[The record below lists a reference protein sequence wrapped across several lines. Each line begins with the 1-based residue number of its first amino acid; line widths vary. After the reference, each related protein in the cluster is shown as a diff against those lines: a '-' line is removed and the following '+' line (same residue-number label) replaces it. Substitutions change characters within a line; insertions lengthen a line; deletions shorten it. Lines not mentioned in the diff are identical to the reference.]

1 MTAATPVSVGKV
13 NASGSEDA
21 LFLKVFSGE
30 VLTSFEQST
39 VTAGA
44 EMVRSIS
51 SGKSATF
58 PVMGRIAASY
68 HTPGAEI
75 TGSDVNHNEK
85 VITINDLLISS
96 VFLSNLEEA
105 KNHWDVR
112 SAYSTEIGRAL
123 AFQKDK
129 HILQTIGQAAQA
141 SANVGDTS
149 YASGTVLT
157 NTSIA
162 SATAATAANA
172 MIDSLFDAAKQ
183 LDANYVPKEGRKAFI
198 RLEEYYK
205 MANATNAVNIDYSGG
220 ANGGVKEGKVMKVA
234 GIELV
239 PTAHFGDI
247 AADLSSNTGVP
258 GGSATQGG
266 SNPQQV
272 NLANYVCLVSH
283 PSAAG
288 TVKLMDLASEMDYDM
303 RRQGTLMVS
312 KYAMGHG
319 VLRPEAAV
327 GIKEA

>member
-1 MTAATPVSVGKV
+1 MANATPASIGRV

-30 VLTSFEQST
+30 VLTAFERSS
-39 VTAGA
+39 VTQGA

-51 SGKSATF
+51 NGKSASF
-58 PVMGRIAASY
+58 PVMGRIAAAY

-75 TGSDVNHNEK
+75 VGSDVNHNEK
-85 VITINDLLISS
+85 VITINDLLVSS
-96 VFLSNLEEA
+96 AFLSNIEEA

-112 SAYSTEIGRAL
+112 SSYSAEIGRAL

-129 HILQTIGQAAQA
+129 HVLQTIGQATAA
-141 SANVGDTS
+141 SANITGGD
-149 YASGTVLT
+149 AGTVVT
-157 NTSIA
+157 NTGIA

-172 MIDSLFDAAKQ
+172 MIDSLFDAASA
-183 LDANYVPKEGRKAFI
+183 LDSHYVPKEGRKAFI

-205 MANATNAVNIDYSGG
+205 LANATNAVNIDFSGG
-220 ANGGVKEGKVMKVA
+220 ANGGVAEGKVMRVA
-234 GIELV
+234 GIELI
-239 PTAHFGDI
+239 PTAHFI
-247 AADLSSNTGVP
+247 SSNVNSGV
-258 GGSATQGG
+258 GQGSATQGG
-266 SNPQQV
+266 SNPQAV
-272 NLANYVCLVSH
+272 DLSNYVCLVSH

-288 TVKLMDLASEMDYDM
+288 TVQLMNLATEMEYDI
-303 RRQGTLMVS
+303 RRQGTLMVA

>member
-1 MTAATPVSVGKV
+1 MANATPASIGRV

-30 VLTSFEQST
+30 VLTAFERSS
-39 VTAGA
+39 VTQGA

-51 SGKSATF
+51 NGKSASF
-58 PVMGRIAASY
+58 PVMGRISAAY

-75 TGSDVNHNEK
+75 VGSDVNHNEK
-85 VITINDLLISS
+85 VITINDLLVSS
-96 VFLSNLEEA
+96 AFLSNIEEA

-112 SAYSTEIGRAL
+112 SSYSSEIGRAL

-129 HILQTIGQAAQA
+129 HVLQTIGQAAQA
-141 SANVGDTS
+141 AANITGGD
-149 YASGTVLT
+149 AGTVLT
-157 NTSIA
+157 NTGIA

-172 MIDSLFDAAKQ
+172 MIDSLFDAASA
-183 LDANYVPKEGRKAFI
+183 LDSHYVPKEGRKAFI

-205 MANATNAVNIDYSGG
+205 LANATNAVNIDFSGG
-220 ANGGVKEGKVMKVA
+220 ANGGVAEGKVMRVA
-234 GIELV
+234 GIELI
-239 PTAHFGDI
+239 PTAHFV
-247 AADLSSNTGVP
+247 ASNITTGVDA
-258 GGSATQGG
+258 GSATQGG
-266 SNPQQV
+266 STPQAV

-288 TVKLMDLASEMDYDM
+288 TVQLMNLATEMEYDI
-303 RRQGTLMVS
+303 RRQGTLMVA

>member
-1 MTAATPVSVGKV
+1 MANASPVSVGQI
-13 NASGSEDA
+13 NATGTEDA
-21 LFLKVFSGE
+21 LFLKVFAGE
-30 VLTSFEQST
+30 VLTSFERASKTQ
-39 VTAGA
+39 GA
-44 EMVRSIS
+44 DMERSIA

-58 PVMGRIAASY
+58 PVMGRVGASY
-68 HTPGAEI
+68 HTAGAEI
-75 TGSDVNHNEK
+75 TGSDINHNEK

-96 VFLSNLEEA
+96 VFLSNIEEA

-112 SAYSTEIGRAL
+112 SAYSQEIGRAL
-123 AFQKDK
+123 AFTKDK

-157 NTSIA
+157 NTGIA
-162 SATAATAANA
+162 SATASTAANA

-183 LDANYVPKEGRKAFI
+183 LDANYVPSEGRKCFM

-205 MANATNAVNIDYSGG
+205 LANATNAVNVDFSGRG
-220 ANGGVKEGKVMKVA
+220 SIAEGTVTKIA

-239 PTAHFGDI
+239 PVAHFV
-247 AADLSSNTGVP
+247 SSNVNSGVDQ
-258 GGSATQGG
+258 GSATAGG
-266 SNPQQV
+266 SNPQAV
-272 NLANYVCLVSH
+272 DLSNYVALVSH
-283 PSAAG
+283 PSAVG
-288 TVKLMDLASEMDYDM
+288 TVKLMDLAVEKEYDI
-303 RRQGTLMVS
+303 RRQGTLMVA

>member
-58 PVMGRIAASY
+58 PVMGRIGAEY

-112 SAYSTEIGRAL
+112 SAYSTEIGRA
-123 AFQKDK
+123 
-129 HILQTIGQAAQA
+129 AQG
-141 SANVGDTS
+141 SANVGDS
-149 YASGTVLT
+149 GYASGTVLT

-183 LDANYVPKEGRKAFI
+183 LDENYVPKEGRKAFI

-234 GIELV
+234 GLELV
-239 PTAHFGDI
+239 PTAHFITSDF
-247 AADLSSNTGVP
+247 SSSTNVD

-272 NLANYVCLVSH
+272 DLSNYVCLVAH

-288 TVKLMDLASEMDYDM
+288 TVKLMDLASEMEYDM

-327 GIKEA
+327 GIQEA

>member
-1 MTAATPVSVGKV
+1 MSNATPVSLGRV

-21 LFLKVFSGE
+21 LFLKVFAGE
-30 VLTSFEQST
+30 VLTSFERAS

-44 EMVRSIS
+44 EMVRSIA

-58 PVMGRIAASY
+58 PVMGRVAAAY
-68 HTPGAEI
+68 HTAGAEI
-75 TGSDVNHNEK
+75 LGSDVNHNEK
-85 VITINDLLISS
+85 VITINDLLLSS
-96 VFLSNLEEA
+96 VFLSNIEEA

-141 SANVGDTS
+141 SANVSDSG
-149 YASGTVLT
+149 YGAGTVLT
-157 NTSIA
+157 NTNIA
-162 SATAATAANA
+162 SATASTAANA
-172 MIDSLFDAAKQ
+172 MIDSLFDAAKA

-198 RLEEYYK
+198 KLEEYYK
-205 MANATNAVNIDYSGG
+205 L
-220 ANGGVKEGKVMKVA
+220 ANGTNVVNVDFSGQGSIADGKVMKVA
-234 GIELV
+234 GIELI

-247 AADLSSNTGVP
+247 AANITAAP
-258 GGSATQGG
+258 AAGSATAGG
-266 SNPQQV
+266 SNPQTV

-283 PSAAG
+283 PSAVG
-288 TVKLMDLASEMDYDM
+288 TVKLMDLGVESEYDI
-303 RRQGTLMVS
+303 RRQGTLMVA

-327 GIKEA
+327 GIKEV